1 MANPDTRPL
10 AVVTGASS
18 GIGYE
23 LASLF
28 SEVGYNLVVAA
39 EDPGITTAA
48 AIFSQQEV
56 IAEAVQADLATYD
69 GVEELYAALR
79 GRVPAAVAINAGTG
93 VHGDF
98 ARDTGLAA
106 DLRLIDLNV
115 RSTVHL
121 AKRVLQDMVPRNSGR
136 LLFTSSIAARMPGP
150 DEATYAA
157 SKAFILSFSAAIR
170 YELRDT
176 GITVTVL
183 MPGPMEDKDD
193 PRDVAREGFLAM
205 MAGENQ
211 VVAGSRR
218 NQLHAATAKLMP
230 MDAGRAAPRRLN
242 QA

>member
-1 MANPDTRPL
+1 
-10 AVVTGASS
+10 
-18 GIGYE
+18 
-23 LASLF
+23 
-28 SEVGYNLVVAA
+28 
-39 EDPGITTAA
+39 
-48 AIFSQQEV
+48 
-56 IAEAVQADLATYD
+56 
-69 GVEELYAALR
+69 
-79 GRVPAAVAINAGTG
+79 
-93 VHGDF
+93 
-98 ARDTGLAA
+98 
-106 DLRLIDLNV
+106 
-115 RSTVHL
+115 VHL

-150 DEATYAA
+150 HEATYAA

-218 NQLHAATAKLMP
+218 LN
-230 MDAGRAAPRRLN
+230 RA
-242 QA
+242 